1 MPAAPSSTSTKDAFG
16 RLLDG
21 LQTLMR
27 EHVALARAEIKDEA
41 RSMAR
46 DALVSAAGVPALLA
60 GYLLLMFAIGYL
72 LALWLPQWAA
82 FAIVAVANLIAG
94 SALTAGGLK
103 KLSRDKVA
111 MRGTGEEIQRDK
123 EWLASLKSGDSGER
137 GEAPLPNRSLQA
149 QSPAAPVQ

>member
-1 MPAAPSSTSTKDAFG
+1 MPVAPSSVSTKDAFG

-27 EHVALARAEIKDEA
+27 EHVALARAEIKEEA

-46 DALVSAAGVPALLA
+46 DALVSAAGAPALLA

-82 FAIVAVANLIAG
+82 FAIVAVVNLIVGGAI
-94 SALTAGGLK
+94 TAAGLK

-111 MRGTGEEIQRDK
+111 MRGTGEEIRRDK
-123 EWLASLKSGDSGER
+123 EWLASLKSGDGGARPAASLPSG
-137 GEAPLPNRSLQA
+137 SLQP
-149 QSPAAPVQ
+149 QPPAAPVQ